1 MADLLIDQAP
11 PLLAGLAAEAIRVE
25 AKKVHRRFCEIVGS
39 EPFTQ
44 EAQAKAQAEAR
55 AAT

>member
-1 MADLLIDQAP
+1 MIDQAP